1 MLRDALDV
9 LAVHGSRRSLV
20 NFSIAP
26 ENILDP
32 RLARKPCQNAR
43 LDRGV
48 VRHDKAFIR
57 AQRGYAVA
65 QDSGE
70 RIIRAV
76 ADPKCKL
83 RFGAIDVMR
92 RGVLG
97 DASNIRDEGLFQR
110 SPRQV
115 LRLEAAT
122 NVAPGMR
129 AAPDENAMAM
139 AVFCEHAQDSPVFLA
154 RRSAGHFP
162 KPEKFRDRRALI
174 AHHGIRQRFI
184 DRSRRE
190 AIQWPALC
198 ACPGAKRR
206 GRSHRTPASDFDAP
220 LFRVGLDLPIETAR
234 AFDFDGID
242 GHAEILDL
250 AIENPLI
257 SQMLVCE
264 GL

>member
-20 NFSIAP
+20 NFAIAP

-57 AQRGYAVA
+57 AQRSYAVA

-76 ADPKCKL
+76 AGPKGKL
-83 RFGAIDVMR
+83 GLSPVEVGR

-97 DASNIRDEGLFQR
+97 DAANLRNEGLFQG
-110 SPRQV
+110 SPWQV
-115 LRLEAAT
+115 LRLKAT
-122 NVAPGMR
+122 PNVAPGMR
-129 AAPDENAMAM
+129 AAPDQNAMAM

-174 AHHGIRQRFI
+174 AHHGICKRLI
-184 DRSRRE
+184 DRRRRE
-190 AIQWPALC
+190 AIQGPALC

-206 GRSHRTPASDFDAP
+206 GRSQRSAARDLVAP
-220 LFRVGLDLPIETAR
+220 LFRVSLDLPIETAR
-234 AFDFDGID
+234 ALDFDGVD

-250 AIENPLI
+250 AIEKPLI
-257 SQMLVCE
+257 SQILVRE
-264 GL
+264 